1 MTNASASPRRVLIL
15 SLLACSLLAAGP
27 AQQGRK
33 STPAPAQPAPSSP
46 AASKNDIILQIN
58 QERTRN
64 GAPPFA
70 PSEPLAQ
77 VAQAEVDAIA
87 ARGALPTEAE
97 SFQLFNRLQ
106 MDLARK
112 GYKAQGWSEGIT
124 LSAGSAAA
132 VVAYWKSDPT
142 YREAMRHD
150 LKDIGVGVASFG
162 GIPLYTFLF
171 AWPKS
176 DYFARQ
182 TAPLKDLQ
190 AVREAMLAAVNAQRK
205 AAGQPAL
212 APDPRLDEAAQKHAE
227 DMLARVYY
235 SHDTPEGKHTRDRV
249 GAAGYEAD
257 TIGENIAAGHTD
269 VEEVMDAWLHSPG
282 HRRNLLDG
290 RFTSLG
296 IGVAVGNY
304 EHRYQVLW
312 VQDFASSALP
322 AQNLSAYN

>member
-1 MTNASASPRRVLIL
+1 MTNASASPRRALLL
-15 SLLACSLLAAGP
+15 SLLAFSLLAAGP
-27 AQQGRK
+27 AQTARK
-33 STPAPAQPAPSSP
+33 GTAAPPATPPLPSSP

-70 PSEPLAQ
+70 PSKPLEQ
-77 VAQAEVDAIA
+77 VAQAEADAIA

-97 SFQLFNRLQ
+97 SFQLFNRMQ

-132 VVAYWKSDPT
+132 VVTYWKSDPT

-150 LKDIGVGVASFG
+150 LKDIGVGVSSFG

-190 AVREAMLAAVNAQRK
+190 AVREAMLIAVNLQRK
-205 AAGQPAL
+205 AAGQPTL
-212 APDPRLDEAAQKHAE
+212 AHDSRLDEAAQKHAE
-227 DMLARVYY
+227 DMLARIYY
-235 SHDTPEGKHTRDRV
+235 AHDTPEGKHTRDRV

-257 TIGENIAAGHTD
+257 TVGENIAAGHTD

-290 RFTSLG
+290 RFTHLG
-296 IGVAVGNY
+296 IGVAVGSY

-312 VQDFASSALP
+312 VQDFASPALTALKP
-322 AQNLSAYN
+322 